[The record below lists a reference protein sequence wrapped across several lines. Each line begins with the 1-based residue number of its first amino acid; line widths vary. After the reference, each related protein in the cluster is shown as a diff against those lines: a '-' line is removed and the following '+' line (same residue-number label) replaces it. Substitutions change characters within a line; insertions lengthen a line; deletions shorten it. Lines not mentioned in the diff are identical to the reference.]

1 MEATKFW
8 SRAPRI
14 EGPLFSPDTWVPHLF
29 FFPLSPATQRRLLSL
44 ARSAPRAPA
53 AAATIQPR
61 RSRRSPPAAGR
72 LPAMTGSA
80 PLGDGRPAWGT
91 DGDGPSRTKPPPR
104 LDGAPLPRGISS
116 DGRPPRPAASNRFN
130 TERRRAL
137 PPGRVLQVGAS
148 NRFAAYVAVVG
159 APDGAEQRSFR
170 RHQDPSRSGVQLED
184 FREAPLGSSLRWRR
198 RRHPDKSSSETIEKF
213 QYLRF

>member
-1 MEATKFW
+1 MESTHAILILSGVAGL
-8 SRAPRI
+8 SRWNHSEWPSSALAAKIASFIANRTADYRARLRPPLPAAFFGNCAKACYARAAVGGLRDAPGG
-14 EGPLFSPDTWVPHLF
+14 E
-29 FFPLSPATQRRLLSL
+29 AL
-44 ARSAPRAPA
+44 ARASAAVREAFRE
-53 AAATIQPR
+53 Q
-61 RSRRSPPAAGR
+61 
-72 LPAMTGSA
+72 LVD
-80 PLGDGRPAWGT
+80 PLGDAERW
-91 DGDGPSRTKPPPR
+91 
-104 LDGAPLPRGISS
+104 
-116 DGRPPRPAASNRFN
+116 